1 MKFGLNKIVN
11 NLFISKLEEIPFIIF
26 LSFLITFVVSRT
38 YVYITT
44 HDILELTFLIDHI
57 YINGV
62 HVHHLNWGIFI
73 LAIVGFASLYNIQPI
88 FHRKLA
94 IFYGIGLGLT
104 FDEFALW
111 LKLEDDYY
119 ARISYEAIVIIS
131 LILLNIIYFPDFW
144 KKRHVQVTSTWK
156 TFINFVKQPFR

>member
-1 MKFGLNKIVN
+1 MREGINRIVRR
-11 NLFISKLEEIPFIIF
+11 LFTSRLEEIPFIVF
-26 LSFLITFVVSRT
+26 LSFLITFVLSRT
-38 YVYITT
+38 YVYITS
-44 HDILELTFLIDHI
+44 HDILEFKYLIDNI
-57 YINGV
+57 YIHGI

-73 LAIVGFASLYNIQPI
+73 LVVVGFMALYDLQPI
-88 FHRKLA
+88 IHRRLA

-119 ARISYEAIVIIS
+119 ARISYEAIIIIS

-144 KKRHVQVTSTWK
+144 KKRGSQVK
-156 TFINFVKQPFR
+156 ATFLFIARIARKPFQ